1 MNFTKGDINRLGI
14 RLREDK
20 ETSEDLKLLNEFR
33 NSYDTPFKN
42 VIQHLRKIIDKEP
55 TCTLNDRQTK
65 TEKSIKDKLKRLP
78 KTQLSQMQD
87 IRGCRI
93 VTEEGLEK
101 IATIKSKILTF
112 YPNAKVKDRNNIV
125 GYRALHIIV
134 KEKNKAI
141 EIQLRTELQDLWANF
156 CEKYSNKDNN
166 LKYGTS
172 SQQIKNDLIKLSDY
186 ICECENLEKEIQ
198 QKIKKTPKYQL
209 SKYKKLLKQKRQI
222 KEIKTSI
229 KSLLL

>member
-65 TEKSIKDKLKRLP
+65 TKQSIKDKLKRLP
-78 KTQLSQMQD
+78 KMQLSRIQD

-101 IATIKSKILTF
+101 IKTIKNKILKN
-112 YPNAKVKDRNNIV
+112 YPESKTKINDRKDKI
-125 GYRALHIIV
+125 GYRALHIII
-134 KEKNKAI
+134 KENNKAI

-156 CEKYSNKDNN
+156 SEKYSNKEND
-166 LKYGTS
+166 LKYGTGDKKK
-172 SQQIKNDLIKLSDY
+172 QKYLKQLSDK
-186 ICECENLEKEIQ
+186 IHKLERSETNTRS
-198 QKIKKTPKYQL
+198 KIKKYKNCKCIYKMKLRLINKKKKYI
-209 SKYKKLLKQKRQI
+209 KNILK
-222 KEIKTSI
+222 
-229 KSLLL
+229 